1 MTEDHINPK
10 SVRWWG
16 YRHASGSCHVK
27 LFFDWSILP
36 KPGYPDFCTHV
47 VKPFFARTRE
57 EALDIVRK
65 KTMVKRKLNKNE
77 KRYNIYGRGR

>member
-36 KPGYPDFCTHV
+36 K
-47 VKPFFARTRE
+47 
-57 EALDIVRK
+57 
-65 KTMVKRKLNKNE
+65 
-77 KRYNIYGRGR
+77 